1 MSADV
6 LDKLSVSIFKPKE
19 IYPVDTAFLANLL
32 LVVDT
37 GSMAEAARRV
47 GVTPAAIAQQ
57 MSALEREL
65 GVTLFV
71 RSGRTVTPTEAGHRI
86 IERARGLVADFAD
99 LKAHALE
106 GEATGELRIGTITT
120 ALLSLLPDVL
130 ANFARGFPRAKVLI
144 RAGTSMELYDTLHRG
159 DLDVAICLHPSFAL
173 PKAYDWHLL
182 REEPLVVLA
191 PARFAQE
198 DPHELLRRE
207 PFIRY
212 DRTLGGGK
220 QADQYLRAAR
230 IVPRELFELN
240 ALMAIAMMVDR
251 GLGVSLVPDI
261 VSPMTSALSIARI
274 ALPLPIEPRRFGMV
288 WQRASPRSRL
298 IQGLLQCAD
307 DAVMASV
314 ARGDHAR

>member
-1 MSADV
+1 M
-6 LDKLSVSIFKPKE
+6 E
-19 IYPVDTAFLANLL
+19 TAFLANLL

-71 RSGRTVTPTEAGHRI
+71 RAGRTVTPTEAGHRI
-86 IERARGLVADFAD
+86 IERARGLVADFAE

-106 GEATGELRIGTITT
+106 GEAAGELRIGTINT

-130 ANFARGFPRAKVLI
+130 ANFACDFPRAKVLI
-144 RAGTSMELYDTLHRG
+144 RAGTSMELYDSLHRG
-159 DLDVAICLHPSFAL
+159 DLDVAICLHPAFAL

-191 PARFAQE
+191 PERFARE

-220 QADQYLRAAR
+220 QADEYLRSAR
-230 IVPRELFELN
+230 IAPRELFELN

-261 VSPMTSALSIARI
+261 VSPMTAALSIARI
-274 ALPLPIEPRRFGMV
+274 ALPLPIEPRRFGML
-288 WQRASPRSRL
+288 WQRVSPRSRL

-307 DAVMASV
+307 EAVVASV
-314 ARGDHAR
+314 ARVTSVANVER

>member
-1 MSADV
+1 M
-6 LDKLSVSIFKPKE
+6 
-19 IYPVDTAFLANLL
+19 DTAFLSNLL

-37 GSMAEAARRV
+37 GSMAEAARRA

-65 GVTLFV
+65 GITLFV
-71 RSGRTVTPTEAGHRI
+71 RSGRTVIPTEAGHRV

-130 ANFARGFPRAKVLI
+130 ANFAREFPRAKLLI
-144 RAGTSMELYDTLHRG
+144 RAGTSMELYDTLQRG
-159 DLDVAICLHPSFAL
+159 DLDVAICLHPAFAL

-191 PARFAQE
+191 PARLAHE

-207 PFIRY
+207 PFVRY
-212 DRTLGGGK
+212 DRSLGGGK
-220 QADQYLRAAR
+220 QADRYLQAAR
-230 IVPRELFELN
+230 IVPHELFELN

-261 VSPMTSALSIARI
+261 VSPMTSALSVARL
-274 ALPLPIEPRRFGMV
+274 ALPVHTEPRRFGMV
-288 WQRASPRSRL
+288 WQRASPRARL
-298 IQGLLQCAD
+298 IQGLRQCAD
-307 DAVMASV
+307 EAVAASLV
-314 ARGDHAR
+314 REE

>member
-1 MSADV
+1 M
-6 LDKLSVSIFKPKE
+6 E
-19 IYPVDTAFLANLL
+19 TAFLANLL
-32 LVVDT
+32 LIVDT

-65 GVTLFV
+65 GVTLLV
-71 RSGRTVTPTEAGHRI
+71 RAGRTVTPTEAGHRI
-86 IERARGLVADFAD
+86 IERARGLVADFAE

-106 GEATGELRIGTITT
+106 GEAAGELRIGTITT

-144 RAGTSMELYDTLHRG
+144 RAGTSMELYDSLHRG
-159 DLDVAICLHPSFAL
+159 DLDVAICLHPAFAL

-191 PARFAQE
+191 PQRLAGE

-212 DRTLGGGK
+212 DRSLGGGK

-240 ALMAIAMMVDR
+240 ALMPIAMMVDR

-261 VSPMTSALSIARI
+261 VSPMTAALSIARI
-274 ALPLPIEPRRFGMV
+274 ALPMPIEPRRFGMV

-307 DAVMASV
+307 EAVQASV
-314 ARGDHAR
+314 ARNGR

>member
-1 MSADV
+1 M
-6 LDKLSVSIFKPKE
+6 
-19 IYPVDTAFLANLL
+19 DTAFLGNLL

-71 RSGRTVTPTEAGHRI
+71 RSGRTVIPTEAGHRV

-99 LKAHALE
+99 LRAHALE

-130 ANFARGFPRAKVLI
+130 ANFARAFPRAKVLI
-144 RAGTSMELYDTLHRG
+144 RAGTSMELYDTLQRG
-159 DLDVAICLHPSFAL
+159 DLDVAICLHPAFAL
-173 PKAYDWHLL
+173 PKAFDWHLL

-191 PARFAQE
+191 PARFAGK

-261 VSPMTSALSIARI
+261 VSPMTAALAVAR
-274 ALPLPIEPRRFGMV
+274 LPLPVPSEPRRFGVV
-288 WQRASPRSRL
+288 WPRASPRARL

-307 DAVMASV
+307 EAVAS
-314 ARGDHAR
+314 AGIGKTK

>member
-1 MSADV
+1 M
-6 LDKLSVSIFKPKE
+6 E
-19 IYPVDTAFLANLL
+19 TAFLANLL

-65 GVTLFV
+65 GVALFV
-71 RSGRTVTPTEAGHRI
+71 RSGRTVTPTEAGHRV
-86 IERARGLVADFAD
+86 IERARGLVAEFAE

-106 GEATGELRIGTITT
+106 GEAAGELRIGTITT

-130 ANFARGFPRAKVLI
+130 ANFSRAFPRAKLLI
-144 RAGTSMELYDTLHRG
+144 RAGTSLELYDTLQRG
-159 DLDVAICLHPSFAL
+159 DLDAAICLHPPFAL

-191 PARFAQE
+191 PTRLAGE

-212 DRTLGGGK
+212 DRSLGGGK
-220 QADQYLRAAR
+220 QADQYLRAVR

-261 VSPMTSALSIARI
+261 VSPMTSALSVAR
-274 ALPLPIEPRRFGMV
+274 LPLPVPTEPRRFGVV
-288 WQRASPRSRL
+288 WQRVSPRARL
-298 IQGLLQCAD
+298 IKGLLQCAD
-307 DAVMASV
+307 EVVAAS
-314 ARGDHAR
+314 AGGESIR

>member
-1 MSADV
+1 MDV
-6 LDKLSVSIFKPKE
+6 
-19 IYPVDTAFLANLL
+19 AFLGNLL

-57 MSALEREL
+57 MQALEREL

-71 RSGRTVTPTEAGHRI
+71 RAGRTVIPTEAGHRV

-99 LKAHALE
+99 LKANALE
-106 GEATGELRIGTITT
+106 GEAAGELRIGTITT
-120 ALLSLLPDVL
+120 ALLSLLPDTL
-130 ANFARGFPRAKVLI
+130 ANFAHAFPRAKVLI
-144 RAGTSMELYDTLHRG
+144 RAGTSMELYDTLQRG
-159 DLDVAICLHPSFAL
+159 DLDAAICLHPPFAL

-191 PARFAQE
+191 PARLAKA

-212 DRTLGGGK
+212 DRSLGGGK

-230 IVPRELFELN
+230 IVPHELFELN

-261 VSPMTSALSIARI
+261 VSPMTAALSVAR
-274 ALPLPIEPRRFGMV
+274 LPLPVPTEARRFGVV
-288 WQRASPRSRL
+288 WQRASPRWRL
-298 IQGLLQCAD
+298 IRGLLECAD
-307 DAVMASV
+307 DAVASSAV
-314 ARGDHAR
+314 TAKKKR

>member
-1 MSADV
+1 M
-6 LDKLSVSIFKPKE
+6 
-19 IYPVDTAFLANLL
+19 DTAFLSNLL

-65 GVTLFV
+65 GIALFV
-71 RSGRTVTPTEAGHRI
+71 RSGRTVIPTEAGDRV
-86 IERARGLVADFAD
+86 IERARGLVANFAD
-99 LKAHALE
+99 LKARALE
-106 GEATGELRIGTITT
+106 GEAMGELRIGTITT

-130 ANFARGFPRAKVLI
+130 ANFAREFPRAKLLI
-144 RAGTSMELYDTLHRG
+144 RAGTSMELYDTLQRG
-159 DLDVAICLHPSFAL
+159 DLDVAICLHPAFAL

-191 PARFAQE
+191 PARLAHE

-207 PFIRY
+207 PYIRY

-220 QADQYLRAAR
+220 QADLYLKAAR

-261 VSPMTSALSIARI
+261 VSPMTSALSIARL
-274 ALPLPIEPRRFGMV
+274 ALPVQTEARRFGVV
-288 WQRASPRSRL
+288 WQRASPRARL
-298 IQGLLQCAD
+298 IMGLLRCAD
-307 DAVMASV
+307 EAVADSLTL
-314 ARGDHAR
+314 GK

>member
-1 MSADV
+1 M
-6 LDKLSVSIFKPKE
+6 
-19 IYPVDTAFLANLL
+19 DTAFLANLL

-86 IERARGLVADFAD
+86 IERARGLVAEFAE

-106 GEATGELRIGTITT
+106 GEAAGELRIGTITT

-130 ANFARGFPRAKVLI
+130 ANFARAFPRAKVLI

-191 PARFAQE
+191 PANLAGE

-220 QADQYLRAAR
+220 QADQYLRSAR

-261 VSPMTSALSIARI
+261 VSPMTSALSVARI
-274 ALPLPIEPRRFGMV
+274 ALPLPTEPRRFGMV

-298 IQGLLQCAD
+298 IQGLLRCAD
-307 DAVMASV
+307 EAVAASI
-314 ARGDHAR
+314 ARGEQ

>member
-1 MSADV
+1 MGVNV
-6 LDKLSVSIFKPKE
+6 LDKLSASIFKPKE
-19 IYPVDTAFLANLL
+19 NYPVDTAFLANLL

-106 GEATGELRIGTITT
+106 GEAAGELRIGTITT

-220 QADQYLRAAR
+220 QADQYLRSAR

-298 IQGLLQCAD
+298 IQGLLRCAD
-307 DAVMASV
+307 EAVMATV
-314 ARGDHAR
+314 ARDGR

>member
-1 MSADV
+1 M
-6 LDKLSVSIFKPKE
+6 
-19 IYPVDTAFLANLL
+19 DTAFLANLL

-106 GEATGELRIGTITT
+106 GEAAGELRIGTITT

-207 PFIRY
+207 SFIRY

-307 DAVMASV
+307 EAVMASV

>member
-1 MSADV
+1 M
-6 LDKLSVSIFKPKE
+6 
-19 IYPVDTAFLANLL
+19 DTAFLANLL

-65 GVTLFV
+65 GVALFV

-106 GEATGELRIGTITT
+106 GEAVGELRIGTITT

-220 QADQYLRAAR
+220 QADQYLRSAR

-274 ALPLPIEPRRFGMV
+274 KLPLPIEPRRFGMV

-314 ARGDHAR
+314 AGEGR

>member
-1 MSADV
+1 M
-6 LDKLSVSIFKPKE
+6 
-19 IYPVDTAFLANLL
+19 DTAFLANLL

-106 GEATGELRIGTITT
+106 GEAAGELRIGTITT